1 MLIVLGTDKSI
12 NRGSKETIGKE
23 MVDFLEGGE
32 KVEFGKVFVLVN
44 RENKRTTS

>member
-23 MVDFLEGGE
+23 MVDFLKGGE
-32 KVEFGKVFVLVN
+32 KLEFGKVFVLVN
-44 RENKRTTS
+44 RKNKRTTS